1 MALPIQKLREVVFH
15 LLYSDDFQ
23 ALGEDMV
30 PFLMQYHRTTKK
42 SLYHAQEIVSQI
54 LLHREEIDQ
63 QIQTHSTEYELN
75 RIPRVERNLLR
86 LGIFEMIYSKQ
97 VPPKVAISEA
107 IRLARKFATKESAQ
121 FVNAILDAVYT
132 QEIHAI

>member
-1 MALPIQKLREVVFH
+1 MALPIQKLREIVFH

-23 ALGEDMV
+23 ALSEDMV

-42 SLYHAQEIVSQI
+42 SLYHAREIVSQI

-86 LGIFEMIYSKQ
+86 LGIFEMIYSKE

-132 QEIHAI
+132 KKNHAI